1 MIGIVGGGIAGLAA
15 AYRLQEQ
22 GHEVQIFEATEEIG
36 GLAAVYET
44 PGDDIEKFYH
54 HLSKSE
60 ETNSRR
66 GSDWATAW
74 SGGSAPTATTSTAS
88 PTR

>member
-60 ETNSRR
+60 ETIVELAEGLGLGDRVEWR
-66 GSDWATAW
+66 AL
-74 SGGSAPTATTSTAS
+74 